1 MARRARFAIKQSDEG
16 WRVNIPAKY
25 SATGGRQRRFF
36 TTRAEAEGFVRTLG
50 VRIENYGRAAPI
62 LKPGQGE
69 EALAAIRL
77 LEKSSLGVGLLE
89 AVKHHINAERR
100 RLASKPLGEVV
111 DAFLSAKKRSEKY
124 CSSLKRTQRRLD
136 PLRAV
141 LVSEISS
148 DDLDKIIAGASDSY
162 RNALLREIRAI
173 FSFAVKRGWCIANP
187 ATKLDFA
194 QTQIGERHL
203 YSPEESALLLETV
216 RALDPALLP
225 FVAIALFAG
234 VRVYEL
240 LRMEWAHVDLA
251 EKSIDLPAAIT
262 KRKRRR
268 SIPIESALQAWLEL
282 FISEQ
287 GIQRGAVAPCRT
299 YNSLRKRLRVI
310 FSAAKIPWRQNAA
323 RHSYAS
329 YWLAVHK
336 DLNAL
341 AMHLGHIGG
350 LEVLH
355 THYHR
360 TVKLVEA
367 GNYWNIRPKTKAR
380 QVIQFKEAG

>member
-1 MARRARFAIKQSDEG
+1 MARQGPSHTIKQSDEG

-36 TTRAEAEGFVRTLG
+36 TTRAEAEGFVRTLWCLNPDY
-50 VRIENYGRAAPI
+50 RSAAPI

-77 LEKSSLGVGLLE
+77 LEKSSLGVSLLE
-89 AVKHHINAERR
+89 AVKQHVNAERR
-100 RLASKPLGEVV
+100 RLASKPVGEVV

-141 LVSEISS
+141 ISS
-148 DDLDKIIAGASDSY
+148 DDLDKIIGGASDSY

-173 FSFAVKRGWCIANP
+173 FSFAVRRGWCIANP

-194 QTQIGERHL
+194 QTQIGERDL
-203 YSPEESALLLETV
+203 YSPEESALLLEERV

-234 VRVYEL
+234 VRVYQL

-268 SIPIESALQAWLEL
+268 SIPIESALQASLEL
-282 FISEQ
+282 F
-287 GIQRGAVAPCRT
+287 T
-299 YNSLRKRLRVI
+299 
-310 FSAAKIPWRQNAA
+310 F
-323 RHSYAS
+323 
-329 YWLAVHK
+329 
-336 DLNAL
+336 
-341 AMHLGHIGG
+341 
-350 LEVLH
+350 
-355 THYHR
+355 
-360 TVKLVEA
+360 
-367 GNYWNIRPKTKAR
+367 
-380 QVIQFKEAG
+380 

>member
-1 MARRARFAIKQSDEG
+1 M
-16 WRVNIPAKY
+16 
-25 SATGGRQRRFF
+25 
-36 TTRAEAEGFVRTLG
+36 
-50 VRIENYGRAAPI
+50 
-62 LKPGQGE
+62 
-69 EALAAIRL
+69 
-77 LEKSSLGVGLLE
+77 E
-89 AVKHHINAERR
+89 AVKQHVNAERR
-100 RLASKPLGEVV
+100 RLASKPVGEVV

-148 DDLDKIIAGASDSY
+148 DDLDKIIGGASDSY

-173 FSFAVKRGWCIANP
+173 FSFAVRRGWCIANP

-194 QTQIGERHL
+194 QTQIGERDL

-268 SIPIESALQAWLEL
+268 SIPIESALQASLEL

-287 GIQRGAVAPCRT
+287 GIKRGAVVPCRT

-367 GNYWNIRPKTKAR
+367 GKYWNIRPKTEAR
-380 QVIQFKEAG
+380 QVIQFKEAC

>member
-50 VRIENYGRAAPI
+50 VQIENYGRAAPI

-89 AVKHHINAERR
+89 AVKQHVNAERR

-124 CSSLKRTQRRLD
+124 FNSLKRTQRRLD

-148 DDLDKIIAGASDSY
+148 DDLDKIIGGASDSY

-173 FSFAVKRGWCIANP
+173 FSFAVRRGWCIANP

-287 GIQRGAVAPCRT
+287 GIQRGAVVPCRT

-310 FSAAKIPWRQNAA
+310 FSAAEIPWRQNAA

-329 YWLAVHK
+329 YWLAVYK

-367 GNYWNIRPKTKAR
+367 GKFWNIRPKTKAR